1 MTPLGTFHRTATAVA
16 LLALTVLSLPVDAQA
31 DARLTV
37 GKIKDGRHRPASG
50 DPTGELLIFPSWEGK
65 EVEAAKG
72 FQLTVTSARDETGK
86 PLMEQPW
93 TTAWETMRGSPNLWI
108 RLRNPERGAST
119 VTVTGSI
126 ALYIPGRDPDAD
138 VKVPDALARP
148 GKAFVSSGLKDAKI
162 DVYLASRDQLS
173 ESTIVLYGL
182 ADQMARVRGVR
193 VLRPD
198 GTELEQASSSTGS
211 SGEEK
216 VIEIAFSEPIPKGA
230 AIVFSLQTEKS
241 VLTVPFEL
249 KDVPLP

>member
-1 MTPLGTFHRTATAVA
+1 MNRLGTLQRTVTAVA
-16 LLALTVLSLPVDAQA
+16 LLALTVPSLPVAAQA

-86 PLMEQPW
+86 PLMDQPW

-108 RLRNPERGAST
+108 RLLSPERGAST

-126 ALYIPGRDPDAD
+126 ALYVPGRDPEAD

-148 GKAFVSSGLKDAKI
+148 GKAYVSKGLKDEKI

-173 ESTIVLYGL
+173 ESSIVLYGL
-182 ADQMARVRGVR
+182 ADQMARVGAVR

-198 GTELEQASSSTGS
+198 GTELGIASTSTGS

-216 VIEIAFSEPIPKGA
+216 VIEIGFSESIPKGA
-230 AIVFSLQTEKS
+230 SIVFSLRTGKS
-241 VLTVPFEL
+241 VLTVPFEFR
-249 KDVPLP
+249 DVPLP